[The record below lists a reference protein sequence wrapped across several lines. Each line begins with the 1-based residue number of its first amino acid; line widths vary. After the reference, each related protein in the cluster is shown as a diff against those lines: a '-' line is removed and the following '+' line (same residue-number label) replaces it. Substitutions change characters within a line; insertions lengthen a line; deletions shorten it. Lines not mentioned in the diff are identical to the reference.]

1 MPGFQGPLT
10 AAKVGVPQADGSG
23 RALVQ
28 MDIPGVGDDEFVGA
42 VGIFGDEVTDP
53 EQRAVYEE
61 YDMPPFAGQMAPAR
75 SQTGRQFPI
84 PAHPTFNRE
93 ATLQYMPE
101 VMKGIGPG
109 MMPGVRY

>member
-1 MPGFQGPLT
+1 MPGFKGPLT

-28 MDIPGVGDDEFVGA
+28 MDIPGFGDDEYVGA
-42 VGIFGDEVTDP
+42 VGIFGDKVKDP
-53 EQRAVYEE
+53 DLRSYYEE
-61 YDMPPFAGQMAPAR
+61 NDMPPFTGAMAPAR
-75 SQTGRQFPI
+75 SETGRQFPI

-109 MMPGVRY
+109 MMPGLR